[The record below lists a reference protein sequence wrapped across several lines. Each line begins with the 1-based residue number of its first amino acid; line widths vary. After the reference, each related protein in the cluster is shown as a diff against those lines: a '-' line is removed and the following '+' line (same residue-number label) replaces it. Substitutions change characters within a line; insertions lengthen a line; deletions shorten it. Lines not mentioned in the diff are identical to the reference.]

1 MEALF
6 SNKDAGIIFVF
17 ISAGLTVVGSFLAHY
32 WYKIRREEI
41 RGALKQNMLDRGMSA
56 YEIRT
61 VIEAGADDVPDAA
74 KNSAGLRAAKSGH

>member
-6 SNKDAGIIFVF
+6 SNKDAGMILVF
-17 ISAGLTVVGSFLAHY
+17 FTAGLTVVGSFFAHY

-61 VIEAGADDVPDAA
+61 IIEAGSDAAADDQLAA
-74 KNSAGLRAAKSGH
+74 KPKTQKHAH